1 MSNRL
6 PLEPSYMMGPQLG
19 SETGDACTVHT
30 GAGRHVQSS
39 SPGTL
44 QPLTLHGP
52 EGKVHNVPD
61 EHGGEMPQNNKV
73 ISRSHTHSETS
84 SLLLPSLLPDIDR
97 LEDLSL

>member
-1 MSNRL
+1 
-6 PLEPSYMMGPQLG
+6 MGPQLG

-61 EHGGEMPQNNKV
+61 EHGGEMPQYNKPLKLL
-73 ISRSHTHSETS
+73 IILNHTTMTFSNWCV
-84 SLLLPSLLPDIDR
+84 
-97 LEDLSL
+97 

>member
-19 SETGDACTVHT
+19 SERGDACTVHT

-52 EGKVHNVPD
+52 EGKVHNVPE

-73 ISRSHTHSETS
+73 TSRSHTHSETS
-84 SLLLPSLLPDIDR
+84 SPLLPSLLPDTDR

>member
-1 MSNRL
+1 
-6 PLEPSYMMGPQLG
+6 MMGPQLG

-30 GAGRHVQSS
+30 GAERHVQSS

-73 ISRSHTHSETS
+73 ISRSHTHNETS